1 MRRYDL
7 NLKKNIFPLL
17 IILLAAVLLL
27 YGLFAFL
34 ASPKIPPNRLL
45 TEAIQ
50 NTVSSKTFHYRMEVK
65 TSRQSFL
72 SVIEGE
78 RISPDRIHIK
88 GNMFNTPVEFI
99 QIGSQAYMRDI
110 WTDKW
115 IALKSNQLGQTSMFI
130 EELGPMNFLSYGS
143 LLDVRY
149 VGTEKIKG
157 VKMSVIEFNP
167 QLVGSFSGQKYQG
180 YHCKIW
186 IDPKDRLVGQVVLN
200 ASLKNSDLPTVTLNF
215 WGFGQPLTI
224 NPPKTD
230 YLLNP
235 T

>member
-1 MRRYDL
+1 MGRYDL
-7 NLKKNIFPLL
+7 NIKKKIVPLL
-17 IILLAAVLLL
+17 IILLAAALLL
-27 YGLFAFL
+27 YAIFVFFAG
-34 ASPKIPPNRLL
+34 PKISPNKLL

-99 QIGSQAYMRDI
+99 QIGSQAYMKDI

-115 IALKSNQLGQTSMFI
+115 IALKSNSLGQTSMFI
-130 EELGPMNFLSYGS
+130 EELGPVNFLNYGS
-143 LLDVRY
+143 LLDVHY
-149 VGTEKIKG
+149 AGTEKINGK
-157 VKMSVIEFNP
+157 KMSVIEFNP
-167 QLVGSFSGQKYQG
+167 QLVGPFSGQKYQG
-180 YHCKIW
+180 YHCKTW
-186 IDPKDRLVGQVVLN
+186 VDQKERLIGQVVLN
-200 ASLKNSDLPTVTLNF
+200 AGLKKSDLPTVTLNF
-215 WGFGQPLTI
+215 WGFGQPVSI
-224 NPPKTD
+224 NPPSAD

-235 T
+235 S

>member
-1 MRRYDL
+1 MSRYNLD
-7 NLKKNIFPLL
+7 LKKKILPL
-17 IILLAAVLLL
+17 IILLAAGLLL
-27 YGLFAFL
+27 YGLFVILTSQRAP
-34 ASPKIPPNRLL
+34 ANKLL

-50 NTVSSKTFHYRMEVK
+50 NTISSKTFHYRMEVK
-65 TSRQSFL
+65 TSKQSFL

-115 IALKSNQLGQTSMFI
+115 IALKNNSLGQTSMFI
-130 EELGPMNFLSYGS
+130 EELGPVNFLSYGS

-149 VGTEKIKG
+149 VGSEKING
-157 VKMSVIEFNP
+157 QKMSVIEFNP

-186 IDPKDRLVGQVVLN
+186 IDYKNRLVRQVVLN
-200 ASLKNSDLPTVTLNF
+200 TAVKNSDLPTVTLNF
-215 WGFGQPLTI
+215 WSFGQPLTI
-224 NPPKTD
+224 NPPNMD

-235 T
+235 S

>member
-7 NLKKNIFPLL
+7 NIKKKIFPLL
-17 IILLAAVLLL
+17 IILLAAALLF
-27 YGLFAFL
+27 YVFFGFFTG
-34 ASPKIPPNRLL
+34 PKISPNRLL

-99 QIGSQAYMRDI
+99 QIGSQSYMKDI

-115 IALKSNQLGQTSMFI
+115 IALKSNSFGQTSTFI
-130 EELGPMNFLSYGS
+130 EELGPVKFLSYGN
-143 LLDVRY
+143 LLDVHY
-149 VGTEKIKG
+149 AGTEKIKG
-157 VKMSVIEFNP
+157 KKMSVVEFNP

-186 IDPKDRLVGQVVLN
+186 VDPKDRLIGQVVLN
-200 ASLKNSDLPTVTLNF
+200 AALKNSDLPSVTLNF
-215 WGFGQPLTI
+215 WGFGQTITI
-224 NPPKTD
+224 NPPNMD

-235 T
+235 S

>member
-1 MRRYDL
+1 MSRYNL
-7 NLKKNIFPLL
+7 NLKKKILPL
-17 IILLAAVLLL
+17 IILLAAGLLL
-27 YGLFAFL
+27 YGLFIFL
-34 ASPKIPPNRLL
+34 ASPRVPANKLL

-50 NTVSSKTFHYRMEVK
+50 NTISSKTFRYRMEVK
-65 TSRQSFL
+65 TSGQSFL

-99 QIGSQAYMRDI
+99 QIGSQSYMKDI

-115 IALKSNQLGQTSMFI
+115 IALKNNSLGQTSMFI
-130 EELGPMNFLSYGS
+130 EELGPVNFLSYGS

-149 VGTEKIKG
+149 AGTEKINGK
-157 VKMSVIEFNP
+157 KMSVIEFNP

-186 IDPKDRLVGQVVLN
+186 VDYKERLVGQVVLN
-200 ASLKNSDLPTVTLNF
+200 AALKSSDLPTVTLNL

-224 NPPKTD
+224 NPPSAD
-230 YLLNP
+230 YLLN
-235 T
+235 TS